1 MITWTIWFTC
11 PQHGNNG
18 SRLHKEDPVG
28 NSSEFEARVLR
39 HSAALMLLY
48 YSPILSKIFILLF
61 EKKLISIIKILA
73 LSLNNSIEIRKII
86 RVRIATITTT
96 IIIIIIL
103 SIIDGGKK
111 WSMTLGARRKWKMT
125 SHIRLYLGGEKNET
139 FSLTG
144 EKTRA
149 HRSFLN
155 PEAREPTEISS
166 RDSLGR
172 FLPDVEKFQT
182 ARNVRNDVNS
192 FLTYRKRTHRRNEDE
207 SNRPCLSHGLEKE
220 RVESRRKGGSFTE
233 HKIHAFHVSSR
244 GSFRAS
250 FSCRVWTGEE
260 FRSVSSDSFLSFPTL
275 LPP

>member
-1 MITWTIWFTC
+1 
-11 PQHGNNG
+11 
-18 SRLHKEDPVG
+18 
-28 NSSEFEARVLR
+28 
-39 HSAALMLLY
+39 
-48 YSPILSKIFILLF
+48 
-61 EKKLISIIKILA
+61 
-73 LSLNNSIEIRKII
+73 
-86 RVRIATITTT
+86 
-96 IIIIIIL
+96 
-103 SIIDGGKK
+103 
-111 WSMTLGARRKWKMT
+111 MTLGARRKWKMT
-125 SHIRLYLGGEKNET
+125 HIRLYLGEKNET

>member
-1 MITWTIWFTC
+1 MKPFRW
-11 PQHGNNG
+11 QE
-18 SRLHKEDPVG
+18 R
-28 NSSEFEARVLR
+28 R
-39 HSAALMLLY
+39 HV
-48 YSPILSKIFILLF
+48 PIDR
-61 EKKLISIIKILA
+61 
-73 LSLNNSIEIRKII
+73 SLIRKH
-86 RVRIATITTT
+86 VNQ
-96 IIIIIIL
+96 
-103 SIIDGGKK
+103 
-111 WSMTLGARRKWKMT
+111 RKY
-125 SHIRLYLGGEKNET
+125 R
-139 FSLTG
+139 
-144 EKTRA
+144 
-149 HRSFLN
+149 
-155 PEAREPTEISS
+155 